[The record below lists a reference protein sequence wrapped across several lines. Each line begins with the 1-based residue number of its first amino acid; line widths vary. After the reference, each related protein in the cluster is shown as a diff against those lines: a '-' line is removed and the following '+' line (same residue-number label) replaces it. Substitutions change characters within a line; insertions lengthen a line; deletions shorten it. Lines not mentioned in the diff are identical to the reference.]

1 MKNILLT
8 ILLISTTA
16 NAAVTANVS
25 FTSDYIWRG
34 MTQTDGPAIQGGFDI
49 GEDEGF
55 YAGIWGSNVNFN
67 NGNGQELDYYGG
79 YKFSLG
85 EVGIDLGYIVYD
97 YPDSDPDLKF
107 EEVYLGLSFGGFGL
121 TYASGQD
128 EAPDYLEF
136 SYALENF
143 SLSYGEYDDV
153 GENLTL
159 SYGFTCGSFD
169 CAIGY
174 YDFSDD
180 GYGADED
187 GAFISVSASL

>member
-8 ILLISTTA
+8 FVLLSSSIQAGVS
-16 NAAVTANVS
+16 ANVS

-34 MTQTDGPAIQGGFDI
+34 MTQTDGPALQGGFDF
-49 GEDEGF
+49 ESESGF

-67 NGNGQELDYYGG
+67 NGNGQELDYYAG
-79 YKFSLG
+79 YGFSLG
-85 EVGIDLGYIVYD
+85 ELGVDVGYIVFD
-97 YPDSDPDLKF
+97 YPDSSPDLKF
-107 EEVYLGLSFGGFGL
+107 EEIYLGFSLGDFGL

-136 SYALENF
+136 SYSVGDF
-143 SLSYGEYDDV
+143 SVAYGEYDDY
-153 GENLTL
+153 GDNTTI

-169 CAIGY
+169 CGITA
-174 YDFSDD
+174 YDFSDS

-187 GAFISVSASL
+187 GIFFSISASL